1 MKSDPSGQFL
11 FGRNHLIFR
20 VCLKNKHRRDGTRGR
35 SNPSTPCCR
44 EHNCPMQVLFSRR
57 RSYGETRGNQFRQF
71 LGDQNPTLNK
81 HIVIHQVQTC
91 PKIIKCHA
99 NGGKLLHFIH
109 LLQWIRISLACM
121 LIDWNFVHPFAISA
135 LCMFSLS
142 LSLSLSL
149 EFFFFQPW
157 ARHGKAWVQNGRK
170 Q

>member
-1 MKSDPSGQFL
+1 M
-11 FGRNHLIFR
+11 IFR
-20 VCLKNKHRRDGTRGR
+20 VGLKNNHRRDGTRGR
-35 SNPSTPCCR
+35 STRPIPCCR
-44 EHNCPMQVLFSRR
+44 EHNCPMQVLFSRP
-57 RSYGETRGNQFRQF
+57 RSYGETRKKTVLAIF
-71 LGDQNPTLNK
+71 GDQNPQLNK

-121 LIDWNFVHPFAISA
+121 LIDVHPFAI
-135 LCMFSLS
+135 FSPLHVFSNTLS
-142 LSLSLSL
+142 LSLCLSWVCL
-149 EFFFFQPW
+149 LFFQPW